1 MKDNLD
7 CILYFLLS
15 FYCLA
20 MLLFVI
26 VAKQKCPTEKIGH
39 KINIVQFVCYLGL
52 IIQTLPWIL
61 VTDKFLVV
69 LSLCKGLSHHQEGY

>member
-1 MKDNLD
+1 
-7 CILYFLLS
+7 
-15 FYCLA
+15 

-39 KINIVQFVCYLGL
+39 KVNLVQFVFYPSL
-52 IIQTLPWIL
+52 IIQTLPLIS

-69 LSLCKGLSHHQEGY
+69 LSLCKELSHHQEGC